1 MEESTNKYQVKTYY
15 WVRWLSTEME
25 ILTFKKKMVFFEW
38 DNFFKRVDIESILSV
53 ANKTFSVGRSM
64 SWRSEGHSEPP
75 GGPGKMHISTSKK
88 H

>member
-1 MEESTNKYQVKTYY
+1 
-15 WVRWLSTEME
+15 ME

-64 SWRSEGHSEPP
+64 S
-75 GGPGKMHISTSKK
+75 
-88 H
+88 